1 MAYGLHTVNMAN
13 KLLGT
18 IGNTSF
24 AAGAV
29 SATKL
34 HTSAGD
40 PGSAG
45 TSNPSSV
52 TTRTASTWGTP
63 ATGQIATT
71 ATQTWSNWAGTN
83 GEVVGSISQW
93 DSTTAGVFLFSAALA
108 VAKTMNTGDT
118 LNITLI
124 TVTIS
129 PLAA

>member
-1 MAYGLHTVNMAN
+1 MAVGLHTVNMAN

-18 IGNTSF
+18 IANTSF

-34 HTSAGD
+34 HTNVGD

-52 TTRTASTWGTP
+52 TTRTTSTWGTP
-63 ATGQIATT
+63 ASGSIATT
-71 ATQTWSNWAGTN
+71 ATQTWASWAGTN
-83 GEVVGSISQW
+83 GEIVAYISQW
-93 DSTTAGVFLFSAALA
+93 DSTTAGNFLFSAALA

-118 LNITLI
+118 LNITAI